1 MFVRTY
7 NISMWVYLHTFWVA
21 DDDMNGAQIGFIIW
35 ALVGVVIIS
44 LGIIDMFSKKPVGF
58 WANVESVKVKD
69 VKRYNRATGI
79 LFIVYG
85 VVFVLLGIPLLEG
98 QNSPYI
104 IISIVGV
111 MLETIIFMAVYS
123 LVIEKKYGAKQQ

>member
-1 MFVRTY
+1 MCFVGG
-7 NISMWVYLHTFWVA
+7 N
-21 DDDMNGAQIGFIIW
+21 DDMNGAQIGFIIW

-44 LGIIDMFSKKPVGF
+44 MGIIDMFSKKPVGF